1 MLQRLLAIVR
11 KELITMLRDPRA
23 RLALIIPPII
33 QLFIFSSAATME
45 VKNIALAVVDL
56 DRGPYAAD
64 VQQRL
69 AGSRSFTRLPRYANV
84 ASARGAL
91 EREQVIGI
99 LVLPSGFSADL
110 AARRPAS
117 AQLLLDGRRSNA
129 AQITA
134 QYVSTI
140 MAAAGVPLSGA
151 PAEPEAAGGN
161 AGLTPQPNAEVV
173 IDNWFNPN
181 LDYRWFMLPNL
192 VGMLSLGVALMITA
206 LSVARE
212 RELGTFDQ
220 TLVSPATPVEIAL
233 GKLLPPLFVA
243 SVQATLYLLIV
254 TLLYGVPF
262 RGNLLVFYAAVLT
275 FAEACAGVGLF
286 ISSLVHTQQQAF
298 LGAFAVLLPFAL
310 LSGFATPV
318 ENMPWWLQFVTT
330 INPLAHMLRLM
341 QGLFLKGAS
350 VASLAQDLVKLLEIA
365 LCTTAAAVL
374 LFRRKAA

>member
-1 MLQRLLAIVR
+1 MLRRLLAIVR

-23 RLALIIPPII
+23 RGSLIAPPII
-33 QLFIFSSAATME
+33 QLLIFSSAATME
-45 VKNIALAVVDL
+45 VKNIALAIVDL
-56 DRGPYAAD
+56 DRGPYAAE
-64 VQQRL
+64 VEQRL
-69 AGSRSFTRLPRYANV
+69 SGSRSFTRLPRYPSV
-84 ASARGAL
+84 ADARPAL
-91 EREQVIGI
+91 ERERVIGM
-99 LVLPSGFSADL
+99 LVLPNGLSASL
-110 AARRPAS
+110 AAARPA
-117 AQLLLDGRRSNA
+117 AVQLLLDGRRSNA

-140 MAAAGVPLSGA
+140 LADLGTGSGGA
-151 PAEPEAAGGN
+151 PAPGAAVVG
-161 AGLTPQPNAEVV
+161 PPPKAEVV

-181 LDYRWFMLPNL
+181 LDYQWFMLPNL

-220 TLVSPATPVEIAL
+220 TLVSPATPFEIAL
-233 GKLLPPLFVA
+233 GKLLPPLLVA

-254 TLLYGVPF
+254 TQLYGVPF
-262 RGNLLVFYAAVLT
+262 RGNVLVFYAAILT

-330 INPLAHMLRLM
+330 VNPLAHMLRLM
-341 QGLFLKGAS
+341 QGLFLKGTS

-365 LCTTAAAVL
+365 LCTTGAAVL

>member
-1 MLQRLLAIVR
+1 VLQRLLAIVR

-23 RLALIIPPII
+23 RLSLVIPPII

-45 VKNIALAVVDL
+45 VKNIALGVVDL

-64 VQQRL
+64 VEQRL
-69 AGSRSFTRLPRYANV
+69 NGSPSFTQLPRYASL
-84 ASARGAL
+84 AAARGAL
-91 EREQVIGI
+91 EREDVIGI

-110 AARRPAS
+110 TARRQAS

-134 QYVSTI
+134 QYVSAIVQTE
-140 MAAAGVPLSGA
+140 GGDLTGA
-151 PAEPEAAGGN
+151 PASTPRPAA
-161 AGLTPQPNAEVV
+161 AAAMPNADVV

-181 LDYRWFMLPNL
+181 LDYKWFMLPNL
-192 VGMLSLGVALMITA
+192 VGTLSLGVALMITA

-220 TLVSPATPVEIAL
+220 TLVSPATPLEIAL
-233 GKLLPPLFVA
+233 GKLLPPLLVA
-243 SVQATLYLLIV
+243 VVQATLYLLIV

-262 RGNLLVFYAAVLT
+262 RGNLLVFYAAVLS
-275 FAEACAGVGLF
+275 FAAACAGVGLF

-318 ENMPWWLQFVTT
+318 ENMPWWLQMVTA

-350 VASLAQDLVKLLEIA
+350 LAALAHDLVKLMEIA
-365 LCTTAAAVL
+365 ACTLGASVL
-374 LFRRKAA
+374 LFYRKAG